1 MFDWNGGGRI
11 ARWLG
16 IAALVTVPALGGCE
30 QMERGR
36 EGRDEQQ
43 TGDTRGERLQQ
54 ESRESSQHQEE
65 LLGRRQDLQGEAQEA
80 RQQQEE
86 LAQREQ
92 QLEGQLQQTEQQLQQ
107 EQARSQQLGQQAEQF
122 EQQREQQLAQQQQR
136 EQSQQRQQDVQRQQ
150 QQAQREQQQA
160 QQDQQ
165 RMQQEQ
171 QRPQQQQQLAQQ
183 DQQGMQQQ
191 QQPGQQQPAQ
201 QPLQG
206 GQGAVGAMGGAAA
219 GAAIA
224 GRQQQQGQGNQ
235 QPAIEG
241 QVRGTV
247 QQVDL
252 AQGTLVIDA
261 QGQRVRLRAQPSD
274 IAELNQGDSVTLP
287 FASFGDAQ
295 WVISEGGAQEM
306 TQMFRGT
313 QRLQGVVSNVDK
325 NNGTITIEGR
335 EISGHPQ
342 QLAQVMPGQSV
353 SVQVAQVENRPW
365 IAELQTS
372 GATAQ
377 LGQQQQGGQQQG
389 GQQQGEQPAQG

>member
-1 MFDWNGGGRI
+1 MMFDWNGGGRI
-11 ARWLG
+11 VRWLG
-16 IAALVTVPALGGCE
+16 ITALVTVPILGGCE
-30 QMERGR
+30 QMEGGR
-36 EGRDEQQ
+36 EGREEQQ
-43 TGDTRGERLQQ
+43 TGESRGERLQQ
-54 ESRESSQHQEE
+54 EAREASQQQEE
-65 LLGRRQDLQGEAQEA
+65 LLGRQQDLQGEAQEA

-86 LAQREQ
+86 LAQRER

-107 EQARSQQLGQQAEQF
+107 EQARSQQLGQQTEQF

-136 EQSQQRQQDVQRQQ
+136 EQSQQQQQDVQRQQ

-171 QRPQQQQQLAQQ
+171 QRTQQEQQQLAQQ
-183 DQQGMQQQ
+183 DQQRMQQQ
-191 QQPGQQQPAQ
+191 QQPMQQQQQPMQ
-201 QPLQG
+201 QPQG
-206 GQGAVGAMGGAAA
+206 GQQGATGALGGAAA
-219 GAAIA
+219 GAAVA
-224 GRQQQQGQGNQ
+224 GRQQQQGQGGQ

-247 QQVDL
+247 QQVDV

-295 WVISEGGAQEM
+295 WVISEGGGQEM

-353 SVQVAQVENRPW
+353 SVQVAQVENTPW

-377 LGQQQQGGQQQG
+377 LGQQQQQG
-389 GQQQGEQPAQG
+389 AQQQGEQPAQG